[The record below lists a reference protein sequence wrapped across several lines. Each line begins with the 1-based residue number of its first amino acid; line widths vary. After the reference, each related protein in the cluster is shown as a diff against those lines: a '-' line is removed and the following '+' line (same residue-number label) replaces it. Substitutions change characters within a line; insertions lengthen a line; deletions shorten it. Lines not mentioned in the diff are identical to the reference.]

1 MYIVCVLGVMIT
13 TRSVALEKHL
23 KLKVDLCGEGSRKQ
37 TSNIIFLSYE
47 DADFF

>member
-23 KLKVDLCGEGSRKQ
+23 NLKVDLCGEGNKPV
-37 TSNIIFLSYE
+37 TS
-47 DADFF
+47 FF